1 MQSIK
6 QAQDALGKDFDVG
19 GSEKS
24 GGNFDITAV
33 EKVMFEGATKFL
45 QLAQQRIRQKNK
57 VDRGYMSDIEVFD
70 LEKKDGRYSITI
82 GYPMSNPASKYYD
95 FQNLGVR
102 GIQSRSPNS
111 KYSFRTLEVSA
122 NMVKAIMAWYL
133 RHKNYIRN
141 EDQRTG
147 LTGLQVKRKNLS
159 RPPDPQKKLRDL
171 AKRTAE
177 NIKKRG
183 IARVGFFED
192 NKEKAFGEDFKKKLS
207 IALGQSVAL
216 TIKKSYN
223 GYYNR

>member
-6 QAQDALGKDFDVG
+6 QAQNTLGSNFDVG
-19 GSEKS
+19 GIER
-24 GGNFDITAV
+24 GVGLDLTAV
-33 EKVMFEGATKFL
+33 EKVMFDGANKFL
-45 QLAQQRIRQKNK
+45 QLAQQRIRQRNK
-57 VDRGYMSDIEVFD
+57 VDKGNLADIEVFD
-70 LEKKDGRYSITI
+70 LEEKNGLYSITI
-82 GYPMSNPASKYYD
+82 GYPMSNPASKYWD
-95 FQNLGVR
+95 FQNLGVK

-111 KYSFRTLEVSA
+111 KYSFKTLSVSA

-147 LTGLQVKRKNLS
+147 LTGLQVKRKNIATVQ
-159 RPPDPQKKLRDL
+159 DPQKKLRQI
-171 AKRTAE
+171 AKQTAE

-183 IARVGFFED
+183 IGRVGFFED
-192 NKEKAFGEDFKKKLS
+192 NKDKAFGEDFQKKLS

>member
-1 MQSIK
+1 MPSIS
-6 QAQDALGKDFDVG
+6 QAQASLGKDFDFG
-19 GSEKS
+19 GTAK
-24 GGNFDITAV
+24 GGNFDLTAV
-33 EKVMFEGATKFL
+33 EKVMFDGASKFL
-45 QLAQQRIRQKNK
+45 ILAQQRIRQRKK
-57 VDRGYMSDIEVFD
+57 VDRGNLADIEVFP
-70 LEKKDGRYSITI
+70 LEQNKGMYSITI
-82 GYPMSNPASKYYD
+82 GYPRTNPASEYYD

-111 KYSFRTLEVSA
+111 KYSFKTLTVSA

-147 LTGLQVKRKNLS
+147 LTGLQVKRKNIAS
-159 RPPDPQKKLRDL
+159 VADPTKKLKQI
-171 AKRTAE
+171 AKQTAE

-192 NKEKAFGEDFKKKLS
+192 NIDKAFGDDFQEKLS
-207 IALGQSVAL
+207 VALGQSAAL

>member
-1 MQSIK
+1 MPSIK
-6 QAQDALGKDFDVG
+6 QAQDALGKDFDLG
-19 GSEKS
+19 GSAKT
-24 GGNFDITAV
+24 GNFDLTAV
-33 EKVMFEGATKFL
+33 EKVMLEGANKFL
-45 QLAQQRIRQKNK
+45 LLAQQRIKQRKK
-57 VDRGYMSDIEVFD
+57 VDRGYLSDIEVFAPE
-70 LEKKDGRYSITI
+70 EKKGLYSITI
-82 GYPMSNPASKYYD
+82 GYPSSNPASKYYD

-111 KYSFRTLEVSA
+111 KYNFKTLTVSS

-133 RHKNYIRN
+133 RHKNYIKN

-147 LTGLQVKRKNLS
+147 LTGLQVKRKNIAS
-159 RPPDPQKKLRDL
+159 VADPTKKLRQI
-171 AKRTAE
+171 AKQTAE

-192 NKEKAFGEDFKKKLS
+192 NIDKAFGDDFQEKLS
-207 IALGQSVAL
+207 VALGQSAAL

>member
-6 QAQDALGKDFDVG
+6 QAQNTLGSNFDVG
-19 GSEKS
+19 GIER
-24 GGNFDITAV
+24 GGGLDLTAV
-33 EKVMFEGATKFL
+33 EKVMFEGAKKFL
-45 QLAQQRIRQKNK
+45 QLAQQRIRQRNK
-57 VDRGYMSDIEVFD
+57 VDKGNLADIEVFP
-70 LEKKDGRYSITI
+70 LEEKGGLYSITI
-82 GYPMSNPASKYYD
+82 GYPMSNPASKYWD
-95 FQNLGVR
+95 FQNLGVK

-111 KYSFRTLEVSA
+111 KYSFKNLTVSA

-147 LTGLQVKRKNLS
+147 LTGLQVKRKNLN
-159 RPPDPQKKLRDL
+159 RVTDPQKKLRDL

-192 NKEKAFGEDFKKKLS
+192 NKEKAFGEDFQKKLS

-216 TIKKSYN
+216 TIKKTYN

>member
-1 MQSIK
+1 MPSIS
-6 QAQDALGKDFDVG
+6 QAQASLGKDFDFG
-19 GSEKS
+19 GTAK
-24 GGNFDITAV
+24 GGTFDLTEV
-33 EKVMFEGATKFL
+33 EKVMLDGANKFFL
-45 QLAQQRIRQKNK
+45 LAQQRIRQRKK
-57 VDRGYMSDIEVFD
+57 VDKGNLADLEVFD
-70 LEKKDGRYSITI
+70 LEEKQGLYSITI
-82 GYPMSNPASKYYD
+82 GYPRSNPASEYYD

-111 KYSFRTLEVSA
+111 KYSFKTLTVSS

-141 EDQRTG
+141 EDQPSK
-147 LTGLQVKRKNLS
+147 LTGLQVKRKNITGVA
-159 RPPDPQKKLRDL
+159 DQTKKLRQL

-183 IARVGFFED
+183 IPRVGFLED
-192 NKEKAFGEDFKKKLS
+192 NKDKAFGEDFQKKLS